1 MIIDEAKLE
10 LIKKDEYTFTDEE
23 VGEIYAMTKSVVK
36 EYLKKSNDFEDVVQ
50 TIITKFFSYSI
61 KKFNI
66 NKNIKFSTYAFI
78 CLKNL
83 TLMEIRCRYRK
94 KNQFYKT
101 LAKLDAPHNEA
112 LDSNFDNLIDLIPS
126 DIKSPS
132 ETYEDEIKKTYIKS
146 LLQNDELLYDYFV
159 NKLTFYQIAIKNNTS
174 QKLIGKKIK
183 SKLIKLKQEM
193 NQSNFVKETENDDFN
208 REL

>member
-36 EYLKKSNDFEDVVQ
+36 EYFKKSNDFEDVVQ

-83 TLMEIRCRYRK
+83 TLMEIRCRNKK

>member
-36 EYLKKSNDFEDVVQ
+36 EYFKKSNDFEDVVQ

-83 TLMEIRCRYRK
+83 TLMEIRCRNKK
-94 KNQFYKT
+94 KNQMKEKYK
-101 LAKLDAPHNEA
+101 
-112 LDSNFDNLIDLIPS
+112 NLKNINKVPIVLQHGNNPGLVS
-126 DIKSPS
+126 HFVKAGL
-132 ETYEDEIKKTYIKS
+132 EYI
-146 LLQNDELLYDYFV
+146 V
-159 NKLTFYQIAIKNNTS
+159 NTQF
-174 QKLIGKKIK
+174 KKI
-183 SKLIKLKQEM
+183 E
-193 NQSNFVKETENDDFN
+193 
-208 REL
+208 